1 MKAIIPKQAKKSIA
15 SVSTIPQLPAIGFV
29 RLPLIL
35 AIFPVGRT
43 TWLNGCRSGKY
54 PKPVKLTE
62 RTVAWKVEDIKNL
75 IESFNQG
82 AAA

>member
-1 MKAIIPKQAKKSIA
+1 MPKAIKPTSNVTT
-15 SVSTIPQLPAIGFV
+15 SYTLPATGFV

-43 TWLNGCRSGKY
+43 TWLNGCKSGKY
-54 PKPVKLTE
+54 PQPVKLTE

>member
-1 MKAIIPKQAKKSIA
+1 MKAITPKQAKKSIA
-15 SVSTIPQLPAIGFV
+15 SVSTIPQLPATGFV

-43 TWLNGCRSGKY
+43 TWLNGCKSGKY